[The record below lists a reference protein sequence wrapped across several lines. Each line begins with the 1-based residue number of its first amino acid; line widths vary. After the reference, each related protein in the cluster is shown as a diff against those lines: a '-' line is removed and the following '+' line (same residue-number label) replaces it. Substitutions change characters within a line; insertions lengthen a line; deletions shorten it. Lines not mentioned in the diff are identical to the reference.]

1 MPTPPKASGAEGRAA
16 MPVEVQLASSSAAL
30 PPAAAFRRWA
40 ESALQGAVGE
50 VCVRVVDREESQA
63 LNEQYRGVQAP
74 TNVLSFPAGDFP
86 TNGGMLDGAP
96 PLGDVVVCA
105 PVVEMEA
112 RRQAKNLA
120 GHYAHMVVHGVLHLR
135 GHDHAKDQ
143 EAEDMEQLEAAIL
156 RELGVTAPWP
166 P

>member
-1 MPTPPKASGAEGRAA
+1 
-16 MPVEVQLASSSAAL
+16 MPVEVQLASGSDAL
-30 PPAAAFRRWA
+30 PPAADFRRWA
-40 ESALQGAVGE
+40 ECALEGVVGE
-50 VCVRVVDREESQA
+50 VCVRVVDSAESLA
-63 LNEQYRGVQAP
+63 LNRKYRGVPAP

-86 TNGGMLDGAP
+86 AAGMADGAA

-105 PVVEMEA
+105 PVVEAQA

-135 GHDHAKDQ
+135 GHDHQKRREAQ
-143 EAEDMEQLEAAIL
+143 EMEHLEAAIL
-156 RELGVTAPWP
+156 SKLGVAAPRP